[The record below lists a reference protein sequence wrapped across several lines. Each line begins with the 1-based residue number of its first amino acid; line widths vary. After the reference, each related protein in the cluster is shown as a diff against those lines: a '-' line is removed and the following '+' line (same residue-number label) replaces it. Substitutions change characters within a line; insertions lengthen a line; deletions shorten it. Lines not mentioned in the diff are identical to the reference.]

1 MKREDRELLDLAM
14 RNLDAIGRARSSGRA
29 LAWDGEP
36 CAKCGSPRHG
46 TSGHSKL
53 ERLYQ
58 DWPAG
63 WIYNGGQTG
72 APSPSMADMVRPDQ
86 VHIVRSAVSTTGGIY
101 AETAISRVWRRD
113 VWGGC
118 TFMLSYPDDLITVE
132 RSCGV
137 LGLDGAAGHRFS
149 LMIPPSAP
157 QGT

>member
-1 MKREDRELLDLAM
+1 MNRMDRELM
-14 RNLDAIGRARSSGRA
+14 RNAMSNLAATGPGSVSGRD
-29 LAWDGEP
+29 LSWNGEP
-36 CAKCGSPRHG
+36 CARCGSPRHG

-63 WIYNGGQTG
+63 WIYSGGRTG
-72 APSPSMADMVRPDQ
+72 APSPSMADMVRPDL

-118 TFMLSYPDDLITVE
+118 TFMLSYPDDLITIE

-137 LGLDGAAGHRFS
+137 LGFDGAAGHRYS
-149 LMIPPSAP
+149 LTIPPSAP